1 MKKVFLG
8 LCIGLFLIAGLPYLS
23 SAKVITL
30 SLTDQNPENGWGST
44 HALQPWIKKVEEAA
58 KGKVKIQVYYSQ
70 TLSKGKDAWNAV
82 KEGIADMGWCFHGF
96 WPGMTPLAD
105 VVTLPGLPI
114 KNAEKGSE
122 VLWRLYKKYPE
133 VREGF
138 KDNHVLLLFTS
149 APYHLI
155 TTKKQV
161 KTLADLQGMKI
172 RTTGGPPTEQMKVLG
187 AVPMSIPMPE
197 NYISLQK
204 GVTDGMGAPWDAI
217 YSFRLYEVA
226 KYFTYVPLSCV
237 YFSISINKNKWN
249 SLPKDVQEAMTSAS
263 GLEAAKFFGAN
274 YHDSAKE
281 GVFKKAKGSGIKII
295 EYTPATDELKK
306 WEEKGG
312 KPVWKNWVKRMK
324 GKGHSKAQEILNSTL
339 DMLK

>member
-122 VLWRLYKKYPE
+122 VLWRLYEKYPE

>member
-1 MKKVFLG
+1 M
-8 LCIGLFLIAGLPYLS
+8 
-23 SAKVITL
+23 
-30 SLTDQNPENGWGST
+30 GWG
-44 HALQPWIKKVEEAA
+44 
-58 KGKVKIQVYYSQ
+58 
-70 TLSKGKDAWNAV
+70 
-82 KEGIADMGWCFHGF
+82 FHGF

-122 VLWRLYKKYPE
+122 VLWKLYEKYPE

-138 KDNHVLLLFTS
+138 KDNHVLLLFSS

-172 RTTGGPPTEQMKVLG
+172 RTTGGPPIDQMKALG
-187 AVPMSIPMPE
+187 AVPASVPMPG
-197 NYISLQK
+197 NYMAMQK

-249 SLPKDVQEAMTSAS
+249 SLSQDIQQAITSVS

-274 YHDSAKE
+274 YHDSAKQ
-281 GVFKKAKGSGIKII
+281 GVFMKAKDSGFKIH
-295 EYTPATDELKK
+295 EYTPPADEIQR
-306 WEEKGG
+306 WEDKGG
-312 KPVWKNWVKRMK
+312 KPVWGKWVKQMEA
-324 GKGHSKAQEILNSTL
+324 KGHSKAQEILNTAL
-339 DMLK
+339 DLLK